1 MSAPRYLAKLRA
13 LAARIPAGSVAH
25 VDVRHDSDCPLLRR
39 AGPCTC
45 DAEVVLVPGPVAP
58 GDARH

>member
-1 MSAPRYLAKLRA
+1 MSAPRYLAKLREI
-13 LAARIPAGSVAH
+13 AARIPAGCVAH

-45 DAEVVLVPGPVAP
+45 DADVVLVRDPISS